1 MLTVHLFPSPDRPL
15 PVDATRCAVLCCA
28 VQALEESMAE
38 LKKEHEKTV
47 EAFKQASQGSMGDV
61 QVRA

>member
-1 MLTVHLFPSPDRPL
+1 MRRAVLC
-15 PVDATRCAVLCCA
+15 CAVLCCA